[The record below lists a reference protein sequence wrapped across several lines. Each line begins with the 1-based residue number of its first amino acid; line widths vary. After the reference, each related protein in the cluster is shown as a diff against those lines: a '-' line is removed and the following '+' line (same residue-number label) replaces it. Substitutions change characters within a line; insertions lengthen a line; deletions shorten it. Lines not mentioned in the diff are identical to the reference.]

1 VLFGAALRLRMSVAN
16 VEGWV
21 MLNLNPAIWEAI
33 AGTGRGVGIE
43 VVNTVSAGLDLNPHP
58 FKNKRVRHP
67 NTIVKAK
74 FWFMATGSGGGRLG
88 RVREV

>member
-33 AGTGRGVGIE
+33 AGTGGGPPTE
-43 VVNTVSAGLDLNPHP
+43 VVVMIVVRLNLNPHP
-58 FKNKRVRHP
+58 
-67 NTIVKAK
+67 
-74 FWFMATGSGGGRLG
+74 
-88 RVREV
+88 